1 MNSKILPYIFTCLF
15 LGQFTNAIA
24 QVQNDEVYEY
34 PSLNAQDYR
43 YNIRIPDIGKY
54 KTLKCDFH
62 VHTVFSDGKVW
73 PDQRVKE
80 AWNEGL
86 DVIAITDH
94 IEHRVNKDILISDH
108 NKSYEIAKAQG
119 DAIGMVVI
127 KGAEITRQK
136 PLGHL
141 NALFIQDAN
150 KLELTDPLEAIDDAV
165 KQGGFILWNHP
176 GWPDDKSTV
185 YPIHEELIANKK
197 IHGVEVFNGWEAY
210 PKVIDWCKE
219 YNLAPIANSDI
230 HYTSANLYRGKLV
243 RPMTLVFAEEYS
255 VEGVKEALF
264 AGRTLALYNH
274 TLSGAEELL
283 KSLIEA
289 SISIRVINEKNGT
302 IEIINNSDISYE
314 VKCGGYM
321 YARPLYPQHV
331 LRVKIDKG
339 SDVEFLNCLYGKD
352 KHVTLKLW

>member
-1 MNSKILPYIFTCLF
+1 MKTKALPYIYICLF
-15 LGQFTNAIA
+15 LSFFFNSTA

-34 PSLNAQDYR
+34 PNLNSQDYR
-43 YNIRIPDIGKY
+43 YNIRIPDIDGY

-94 IEHRVNKDILISDH
+94 IEYRANKKILISDH

-119 DAIGMVVI
+119 DAIGMLVI

-150 KLELTDPLEAIDDAV
+150 KLERPDAIEAIDEAM

-176 GWPDDKSTV
+176 GWPDDKSTM
-185 YPIHEELIANKK
+185 YPIHRELIEKQK
-197 IHGVEVFNGWEAY
+197 IHGIEVFNGWEAY
-210 PKVIDWCKE
+210 PKVIDWCQE
-219 YNLAPIANSDI
+219 FNLAPISNSDI
-230 HYTSANLYRGKLV
+230 HYTSANLYRGKLM
-243 RPMTLVFAEEYS
+243 RPTTLVFAKDYTEQ
-255 VEGVKEALF
+255 GVKDAMF
-264 AGRTLALYNH
+264 SGRTLAFYNNV
-274 TLSGAEELL
+274 LSGDEGLL
-283 KSLIEA
+283 KSLIKA
-289 SISIRVINEKNGT
+289 SLSVRVINEKNGM
-302 IEIINNSDISYE
+302 IEITNLSDIAYE
-314 VKCGGYM
+314 IKYGEYM
-321 YARPLYPQHV
+321 YPMPLYPNQV
-331 LRVKIDKG
+331 LRATIPTG
-339 SDVEFLNCLYGKD
+339 TDVEFSNCICGKD
-352 KHVTLKLW
+352 RHITLKLW

>member
-1 MNSKILPYIFTCLF
+1 MKTKVLYYICTILF
-15 LGQFTNAIA
+15 LGVFFNTNA
-24 QVQNDEVYEY
+24 QVQNEEVYEY
-34 PSLNAQDYR
+34 PNLNAQDYR
-43 YNIRIPDIGKY
+43 YNLRIPNIEGY
-54 KTLKCDFH
+54 ITLKGDFH

-108 NKSYEIAKAQG
+108 NKSYEIAKKEG
-119 DAIGMVVI
+119 DAIGMLVV

-150 KLELTDPLEAIDDAV
+150 KLDVPDPLKAIDEAIN
-165 KQGGFILWNHP
+165 QGAFVEWNHP
-176 GWPDDKSTV
+176 GWPDDKSTI
-185 YPIHEELIANKK
+185 YPVHKELIAQNK
-197 IHGVEVFNGWEAY
+197 IHGVEVFNGWEGY

-219 YNLAPIANSDI
+219 YNIAPIANSDI
-230 HYTSANLYRGKLV
+230 HYTSANLYRGRLM
-243 RPMTLVFAEEYS
+243 RPMTLVFAKEYS
-255 VEGVKEALF
+255 IEGVKEAMF

-274 TLSGAEELL
+274 TLSGTEELL
-283 KSLIEA
+283 KALVEA
-289 SISIRVINEKNGT
+289 SISVRVVNEKSGL

-321 YARPLYPQHV
+321 YGRPLYPQHV
-331 LRVKIDKG
+331 LRVKIAKD

-352 KHVTLKLW
+352 KHLALKLW